1 MYSHRQRSPSP
12 LNRIPPISYKFIH
25 FLQFSL
31 NLEIPLFS
39 FNLGFLG
46 LIYVFLF
53 PLCLHIIHILDA
65 PDYGCIYEGFTGST
79 RLHLQSNERPVW
91 AKRNYSLLKNRKKS
105 ATKQLWDFYQ
115 TLNYSVQ
122 NFRKI
127 LHTGLQINIIHL
139 LNWIAVTKQIDCRAL
154 TESFLRKTIQ
164 PCRNAYRSCQQLHA
178 VKKSKT
184 RTVHLW
190 KSTLGWKQLAKVSF
204 LLTQRPRLQQPI

>member
-1 MYSHRQRSPSP
+1 MGAFT
-12 LNRIPPISYKFIH
+12 K
-25 FLQFSL
+25 
-31 NLEIPLFS
+31 
-39 FNLGFLG
+39 
-46 LIYVFLF
+46 
-53 PLCLHIIHILDA
+53 ILRVQ
-65 PDYGCIYEGFTGST
+65 PDYTCKATNALYEQNEIILCWKTEK
-79 RLHLQSNERPVW
+79 RLQQNNSETSIRP
-91 AKRNYSLLKNRKKS
+91 
-105 ATKQLWDFYQ
+105 
-115 TLNYSVQ
+115 LNYSVH

-164 PCRNAYRSCQQLHA
+164 PCRNAHRSCQQLHT

-190 KSTLGWKQLAKVSF
+190 KYTLWWKQLAKVSF